1 MLILPESIVQVLNRF
16 APVFSKRVWRLATV
30 LLVGAIL
37 TPGKR
42 TVSAALRVMGLSDE
56 AHFQNYHRVLS
67 RAVWASRQL
76 SRILLCLLLDAFVPP
91 DAPIV
96 VGIDKTLERRWGAK
110 IAARGIYRDAVR
122 SSKEFF
128 VKASGL
134 RWICLMLLA
143 PIPWIGWVWALPF
156 FTVLAPSERYHA
168 ERQQRH
174 KKLTDWARQMIL
186 QLRRWLP
193 GRKLVV
199 VADSGYAVLELLA
212 ACVRL
217 VNPVVMITRLRL
229 DAALYDPAPSRP
241 PGARGRPRIKGD
253 RQPTLA
259 ARLADPATVWQR
271 CQVSWYGGTTR
282 EVELASGTA
291 VWYHGGLPVVPIR
304 WVLIRD
310 PLGQFEAQALLCT
323 DLTETPAQIVAW
335 FVLRWHVEVTF
346 EEVRRHLGLETQRQW
361 SDLAILRTTPA
372 LLGLFSLVT
381 LLVQGLLQGKN
392 LPTRQ
397 AAWYQKATPTFSD
410 ALAFLR
416 LELWPARVIWRSS
429 TQPDMVEIPRELLE
443 CLTDTLAFA
452 T

>member
-96 VGIDKTLERRWGAK
+96 VGIDETLERRWGAK

-156 FTVLAPSERYHA
+156 FSVLAPSERYHA

-193 GRKLVV
+193 GW
-199 VADSGYAVLELLA
+199 SWPIAVTPCWNCWQPVC
-212 ACVRL
+212 ACS
-217 VNPVVMITRLRL
+217 TR
-229 DAALYDPAPSRP
+229 
-241 PGARGRPRIKGD
+241 
-253 RQPTLA
+253 
-259 ARLADPATVWQR
+259 
-271 CQVSWYGGTTR
+271 
-282 EVELASGTA
+282 
-291 VWYHGGLPVVPIR
+291 
-304 WVLIRD
+304 
-310 PLGQFEAQALLCT
+310 
-323 DLTETPAQIVAW
+323 
-335 FVLRWHVEVTF
+335 
-346 EEVRRHLGLETQRQW
+346 
-361 SDLAILRTTPA
+361 
-372 LLGLFSLVT
+372 
-381 LLVQGLLQGKN
+381 
-392 LPTRQ
+392 
-397 AAWYQKATPTFSD
+397 
-410 ALAFLR
+410 
-416 LELWPARVIWRSS
+416 
-429 TQPDMVEIPRELLE
+429 
-443 CLTDTLAFA
+443 
-452 T
+452 